1 MFVSR
6 KNLSLIH
13 LFPRE
18 MPARPHRIDPAH
30 ELIEACRVRA
40 RRCVLRQ
47 PIAESVIQG
56 LALVVSDLAG
66 LIDQIFAGTEG
77 DVSHECSV
85 HDIRAHCKQLQLGRG
100 FQAGF
105 LPLLIGI
112 LLEDLETTLSGCG
125 RRSGRR

>member
-47 PIAESVIQG
+47 PIAEGVIQG

-66 LIDQIFAGTEG
+66 LIDQIFAGAEG
-77 DVSHECSV
+77 DVSHEYSV
-85 HDIRAHCKQLQLGRG
+85 HENRVHCIQYRDRM
-100 FQAGF
+100 
-105 LPLLIGI
+105 I
-112 LLEDLETTLSGCG
+112 
-125 RRSGRR
+125 

>member
-30 ELIEACRVRA
+30 ELIEACRVGA

-47 PIAESVIQG
+47 PIAEGVIQG
-56 LALVVSDLAG
+56 LALVASDLAG
-66 LIDQIFAGTEG
+66 LIDQIFVGAEG
-77 DVSHECSV
+77 NVSHECSV
-85 HDIRAHCKQLQLGRG
+85 HEIRVHCIQYRDRM
-100 FQAGF
+100 
-105 LPLLIGI
+105 I
-112 LLEDLETTLSGCG
+112 
-125 RRSGRR
+125 